1 MIEVREIEMREL
13 IEAELDGVAGG
24 RIPNAEGPV
33 TRSDLKSDS
42 WDPHPV
48 DLFPLV
54 ADATGDESPLP
65 IRSGLFV
72 GR

>member
-1 MIEVREIEMREL
+1 MIEMREIEMREL

-24 RIPNAEGPV
+24 RIPQV
-33 TRSDLKSDS
+33 TDRVPSDLKSDS

>member
-1 MIEVREIEMREL
+1 MIEMREIEMREL

-24 RIPNAEGPV
+24 RIPQV
-33 TRSDLKSDS
+33 TDRVPSDLKSDS

-48 DLFPLV
+48 DLFP
-54 ADATGDESPLP
+54 
-65 IRSGLFV
+65 F